1 MGLVMLA
8 EDNVDHQRLV
18 AGVLRRL
25 GHDVVVAGDG
35 RAGLAAIA
43 ERRPDLVVTDL
54 DMPHLDGIQLCR
66 ALRADPA
73 LADIPIMLLT
83 GYLRPSDPQLAAVGA
98 TAVITKPFTIPELTA
113 TLRRHLGD
121 PSPPAEAPAGAP
133 AVVGDVRT
141 SAAFVSA
148 LLDGLDAGV
157 VTCDADGRMTILNPA
172 LQALFSGFGGTPVPQ
187 ERWTRGGYLRHPDGT
202 PLEPGE
208 FPLVRALAGEHV
220 RQAEVLTDDS
230 AGEEYWLSV
239 NAEPIRD
246 AAGARTGA
254 VAVVHDISARH
265 RAQRFQDCTT
275 EVLDVL
281 AQSPD
286 TATLGDRILRAVGAT
301 LGWPY
306 LRLWLVDA
314 TGAALRP
321 TATFVADG
329 AEPLPFP
336 ESMARG
342 QGMAGICWQR
352 ADLVWVPDVHAADSP
367 VLPEVVAST
376 SYRAAGAVPV
386 RSADRV
392 TGVLTFF
399 SRSPQEPEPALA
411 VLLRGIAG
419 TIGAYLERQRA
430 EELSTHLAAS
440 TDEYVALVGH
450 ELRTPLTAI
459 SAYTDLI
466 MESPDTATIG
476 EVRDLLTVIERNNR
490 RLRTLIDSLLDL
502 AALESGHAGL
512 AALPVD
518 LAEVTAAAVAE
529 ISPTAAEHRITI
541 EVDRPAE
548 LLVPGD
554 QRRLRQVV
562 DSLLSNAVKFSPDGA
577 TVAVC
582 VAADGETAA
591 LTVTDT
597 GSGIDADEQP
607 NLFRGLFRGRNAH
620 HSGIPGSGLGLTLS
634 KVVVERHH
642 GTITLAPNQPTG
654 TTVTV
659 RVPRLPTP

>member
-8 EDNVDHQRLV
+8 EDDVDHQRLV

-25 GHDVVVAGDG
+25 GHEVMVAGDG
-35 RAGLAAIA
+35 RAGLAAVT

-54 DMPHLDGIQLCR
+54 DMPHLDGMQLCR

-83 GYLRPSDPQLAAVGA
+83 GYLPPRDPHLAAVGA
-98 TAVITKPFTIPELTA
+98 TAVITKPFTVTELTA
-113 TLRRHLGD
+113 ALRRHLGD
-121 PSPPAEAPAGAP
+121 GPPPAGPAAPTE
-133 AVVGDVRT
+133 DVT
-141 SAAFVSA
+141 NSAAFIAA
-148 LLDGLDAGV
+148 LLEGLDAGV
-157 VTCDADGRMTILNPA
+157 VTCDADGRLTILNPA
-172 LQALFSGFGGTPVPQ
+172 LRALFGGFGETPVPRELWMQ
-187 ERWTRGGYLRHPDGT
+187 QARLRRPDGR
-202 PLEPGE
+202 PLAADEL
-208 FPLVRALAGEHV
+208 PLIRALAGEHV
-220 RQAEVLTDDS
+220 RQAEVLADD
-230 AGEEYWLSV
+230 GEGQDYWLSV

-246 AAGARTGA
+246 AAGARSGA
-254 VAVVHDISARH
+254 VAVVHDISPRH

-275 EVLDVL
+275 EVLKVL

-286 TATLGDRILRAVGAT
+286 PATLGDRILRAVGSS
-301 LGWPY
+301 LDWPY

-314 TGAALRP
+314 TGTALRP
-321 TATFVADG
+321 TATFVAAG
-329 AEPLPFP
+329 AQPLPFP

-352 ADLVWVPDVHAADSP
+352 GDLVWVPDVHAADSV
-367 VLPEVVAST
+367 VLPQVVAAT

-386 RSADRV
+386 RSGDRV

-430 EELSTHLAAS
+430 EELSVHLAAA

-466 MESPDTATIG
+466 AESPDTATIG

-502 AALESGHAGL
+502 AALESGHARL

-518 LAEVTAAAVAE
+518 LAELTAAAVTE

-541 EVDRPAE
+541 ELDVPED
-548 LLVPGD
+548 LTVPGD
-554 QRRLRQVV
+554 SRRLRQVV
-562 DSLLSNAVKFSPDGA
+562 DSLLSNAVKFSPDDA
-577 TVAVC
+577 TVTVC
-582 VAADGETAA
+582 VAADGDTAV
-591 LTVTDT
+591 LTVADT
-597 GSGIDADEQP
+597 GSGIEADEQP
-607 NLFRGLFRGRNAH
+607 NLFRGLYRGRNAH

-642 GTITLAPNQPTG
+642 GTITLAPNQPSG

-659 RVPRLPTP
+659 RVPRTP